1 MRSGQ
6 KKGIVET
13 DIKVAF
19 VYYSF
24 SSFVKN
30 DYEILSKHF
39 DVIKVN
45 YRQIWDVYKIMMAV
59 MRSDV
64 SFTWFAGGHA
74 FIAVLFSKIFRK
86 KSIVIAG
93 GGDVA
98 AVPEIDYGGMRRNK
112 RSRYF
117 AKFVLKHADIILA
130 VSEFTKREVLE
141 YAKPKNLMVVYNGVD
156 IEKFNPNEEKEDIA
170 LTVGGIDEL
179 TIKRKGFETFVKV
192 AKYLPDIK
200 FVLLGKHIDNSI
212 DRLKFIATPNVE
224 FTGFVSDE
232 ELFKWYQK
240 AKVYC
245 QLSYYESFGMAPAEG
260 MACGCVPVV
269 ADRGALP
276 EVAGD
281 TGFYVPYGDPKAT
294 VEAIEKALNSS
305 ENLARKA
312 RERIKNLFPIKGRA
326 EKLIE
331 LINEL
336 GHNKGG
342 T

>member
-1 MRSGQ
+1 MRPGQ
-6 KKGIVET
+6 KRGMVET
-13 DIKVAF
+13 SIKVAF

-39 DVIKVN
+39 DVDKVN
-45 YRQIWDVYKIMMAV
+45 YRKIWDVYTIMISV
-59 MRSDV
+59 LKSDV

-74 FIAVLFSKIFRK
+74 LIAVLFSKIFRK

-98 AVPEIDYGGMRRNK
+98 CVPEIDYGGMRRNK

-117 AKFVLKHADIILA
+117 AKFVLKHADIVLA

-141 YAKPKNLMVVYNGVD
+141 CAKPKNLMVVYNGVD
-156 IEKFNPNEEKEDIA
+156 IEKFNPNGEKEDIA
-170 LTVGGIDEL
+170 LTVGGIDES
-179 TIKRKGFETFVKV
+179 TVKRKGFETFVKV

-200 FVLLGKHIDNSI
+200 FVLLGKHIDKSV
-212 DRLKFIATPNVE
+212 DCLKYIATTNAE

-232 ELFKWYQK
+232 ELLKWYQK

-245 QLSYYESFGMAPAEG
+245 QLSYYESFGMAPAEA

-276 EVAGD
+276 EVVGA
-281 TGFYVPYGDPKAT
+281 TGFYIPYGDPRAT
-294 VEAIEKALNSS
+294 AEAIKEALNSS
-305 ENLARKA
+305 EDLGKDA
-312 RERIKNLFPIKGRA
+312 RERVKNMFPVENRS
-326 EKLIE
+326 EKLVE

-336 GHNKGG
+336 SHTK
-342 T
+342 

>member
-6 KKGIVET
+6 KRGIAET
-13 DIKVAF
+13 GINVAF

-45 YRQIWDVYKIMMAV
+45 YGRILDVYKIMMAV
-59 MRSDV
+59 LKSDI
-64 SFTWFAGGHA
+64 SFIWFAGGHA

-98 AVPEIDYGGMRRNK
+98 CVPEIDYGGMRRNK

-117 AKFVLKHADIILA
+117 AKFVLKHADIVLA

-156 IEKFNPNEEKEDIA
+156 IEMFKPLHEKENNLVI
-170 LTVGGIDEL
+170 TVGNVDWWNL
-179 TIKRKGFETFVKV
+179 KRKGIEMFVRS
-192 AKYLPDIK
+192 AKFIPEAH
-200 FVLLGKHIDNSI
+200 FVVIGKNTDDSIDHLNSI
-212 DRLKFIATPNVE
+212 ASPNTE
-224 FTGFVSDE
+224 FTGFVSDK
-232 ELFKWYQK
+232 ELLKWYQK
-240 AKVYC
+240 SKVYC
-245 QLSYYESFGMAPAEG
+245 QLSYYESFGMAPAEA

-269 ADRGALP
+269 TDRGALP
-276 EVAGD
+276 EVVGD
-281 TGFYVPYGDPKAT
+281 TGFCVPYGNTEAT
-294 VEAIEKALNSS
+294 VEAMKKALNSNKG
-305 ENLARKA
+305 EDVRV
-312 RERIKNLFPIKGRA
+312 RVKNMFPI
-326 EKLIE
+326 EKREKELMKIIE
-331 LINEL
+331 EVL
-336 GHNKGG
+336 
-342 T
+342 